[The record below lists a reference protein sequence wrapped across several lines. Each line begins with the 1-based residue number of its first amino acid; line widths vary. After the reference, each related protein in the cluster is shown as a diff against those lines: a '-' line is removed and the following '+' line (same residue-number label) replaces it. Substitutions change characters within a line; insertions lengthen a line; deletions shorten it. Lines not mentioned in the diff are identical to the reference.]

1 MILNEFQHAQPSPM
15 NQFLIEHSKNQALHV
30 YYEYLDLQPTSL
42 LLGLSLDLFEE
53 TFDAS
58 TKSVKN
64 LFHKL
69 GAMKIF

>member
-1 MILNEFQHAQPSPM
+1 M
-15 NQFLIEHSKNQALHV
+15 NQFLIEHWKNQALHV
-30 YYEYLDLQPTSL
+30 YYEYLDLQTASL

-64 LFHKL
+64 LFYKL